1 MTDKTQKDNER
12 QTILGLYGAFAATII
27 AHLYPV
33 GIMGLLAICLAI
45 AVMIYAYV
53 LKAKAEPSSLTHN
66 HMVYI
71 IRTIWIGS
79 VYLLI
84 FMAIALFYLWPR
96 VDMTLINMV
105 ARGELSVATPED
117 IKSVEIRFMLDN
129 KQLMLESAL
138 MAFTLPAFF
147 FIYRCTKGVIRAA
160 KGYRLNNIRSWF

>member
-1 MTDKTQKDNER
+1 MSNAAQKNKEK
-12 QTILGLYGAFAATII
+12 QTVLGLYGAFAATII

-45 AVMIYAYV
+45 AVVIYAYV
-53 LKAKAEPSSLTHN
+53 LKAKTDPTSLTHN
-66 HMVYI
+66 HMVFI

-84 FMAIALFYLWPR
+84 CMAIATIYLWPR

-117 IKSVEIRFMLDN
+117 MKSIEIRFMLDN
-129 KQLMLESAL
+129 KQLMFEAGL
-138 MAFTLPAFF
+138 MAFALPALF
-147 FIYRCTKGVIRAA
+147 FIYRCTKGVIRAS
-160 KGYRLNNIRSWF
+160 KGYRLNDIKSWL